1 MKSFVLAVLTAGAT
15 AHEDV
20 VSFDSNNYNSTGE
33 LFENKIKAWNC
44 ATCALAFKGVDKV
57 INNETFQ
64 DGIVSAFTWGCK
76 ASGLVADKDTICPGI
91 IKNNVDPLM
100 ESLSTHILAKDHMCN
115 EVLKVCKHPDIEQV
129 AIETVVNKIL
139 ATKPKELENDD
150 FVDKLYEGIAADP
163 ENRETIKAVHISD
176 VHLDHDYLA
185 GSASLCDSYLCCR
198 ENTGAPLPGSDAA
211 GPWGSNEGRCDIPV

>member
-1 MKSFVLAVLTAGAT
+1 MKSFVLAVLTAGAL

-57 INNETFQ
+57 IDNESFQ
-64 DGIVSAFTWGCK
+64 GGVVGAFTWACK
-76 ASGLVADKDTICPGI
+76 TSGLVLNSSELCPGMV
-91 IKNNVDPLM
+91 KQYVDPLM

-139 ATKPKELENDD
+139 SSKPKHLENDD
-150 FVDKLYEGIAADP
+150 FVDKLYEEIAADP

-176 VHLDHDYLA
+176 VHLDQHYMA
-185 GSASLCDSYLCCR
+185 GSASKCESFLCCR
-198 ENTGAPLPGSDAA
+198 ADTGMPGPGESAA
-211 GPWGSNEGRCDIPV
+211 GLWGSNEGVCDIPK